1 MKKKILAAIAAGAM
15 LLSTTPVFGA
25 DEEVLEFQI
34 QEVSQEDI
42 LVPEDAEGNADRAA
56 SFTYYAQYAYQCN
69 SDYDL
74 IAAYV
79 KGIDGKI
86 KSRLFFV
93 YDKLYGEWLRY
104 DYSKMSAETFL
115 TGYETKDSSGTT
127 LYVPVVKQSGGK
139 NVIHSNNPKTAID
152 ESKIPLL
159 LEADV
164 KGINFAWKALSEI
177 PFVKNGAAY
186 EYAGEGSQKEE
197 EPEPD
202 PSYPGEDFFEING
215 NYYALKWSEEVPYNG
230 KNHVWDQ
237 MKTNARQEAD
247 LAVTVIKDGLVLSS
261 TEYSVTCRNNLNVGT
276 GKNRPYFTVTLKG
289 HHRQDNAKM
298 SKRKF
303 YFEITPYSVTRG
315 ILQAKKAIVQ
325 DDKVTLTDPC
335 FIFEDGRK
343 VKLTLYNSKTKTG
356 TFSVAKTKDGIQIT
370 GYNNFSGS
378 GLLSL
383 SNSKRVTYEW

>member
-1 MKKKILAAIAAGAM
+1 MKKKILAAIAAGAI

-25 DEEVLEFQI
+25 EVLEFQI

-56 SFTYYAQYAYQCN
+56 SFT
-69 SDYDL
+69 
-74 IAAYV
+74 
-79 KGIDGKI
+79 
-86 KSRLFFV
+86 
-93 YDKLYGEWLRY
+93 
-104 DYSKMSAETFL
+104 
-115 TGYETKDSSGTT
+115 
-127 LYVPVVKQSGGK
+127 
-139 NVIHSNNPKTAID
+139 
-152 ESKIPLL
+152 
-159 LEADV
+159 DV

-230 KNHVWDQ
+230 KSHVWDQ

-289 HHRQDNAKM
+289 FHKQDNAKM

-315 ILQAKKAIVQ
+315 ILQAKKVIVQ
-325 DDKVTLTDPC
+325 GEKVTLADPC

-383 SNSKRVTYEW
+383 SNPKRVTYEW